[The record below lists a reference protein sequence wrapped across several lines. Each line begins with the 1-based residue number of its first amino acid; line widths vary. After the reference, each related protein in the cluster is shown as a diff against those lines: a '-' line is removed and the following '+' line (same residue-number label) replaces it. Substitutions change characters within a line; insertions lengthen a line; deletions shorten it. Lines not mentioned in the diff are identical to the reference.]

1 LDLSGRLRAA
11 KSGAEMKEKLG
22 ELTLKDLENKNLQD
36 HLIEESD
43 DPEFIRVILDSFNT
57 KRKDSLTPNK

>member
-1 LDLSGRLRAA
+1 
-11 KSGAEMKEKLG
+11 MKEKLG

-43 DPEFIRVILDSFNT
+43 DPEFMRAILDSFNS
-57 KRKDSLTPNK
+57 KRKDSLDPSKGA